1 MKYSYVLFFFF
12 LSAAHAQQ
20 CPSISGTFNCQ
31 SGTEPYNIQVQT
43 QESGYGAAH
52 YTFQSPAQGVTEF
65 IADGQE
71 QSIKTTSG
79 PGFAR
84 GICKNG
90 RLVVDFNLTND
101 KGQQLSFTDEMYM
114 ERGALVRIRS
124 EGAKPTVFVC
134 RPVFARP
141 RP

>member
-1 MKYSYVLFFFF
+1 
-12 LSAAHAQQ
+12 
-20 CPSISGTFNCQ
+20 
-31 SGTEPYNIQVQT
+31 
-43 QESGYGAAH
+43 
-52 YTFQSPAQGVTEF
+52 
-65 IADGQE
+65 
-71 QSIKTTSG
+71 
-79 PGFAR
+79 
-84 GICKNG
+84 
-90 RLVVDFNLTND
+90 LVVDFNLTND

>member
-1 MKYSYVLFFFF
+1 MFYFFSSSP
-12 LSAAHAQQ
+12 L
-20 CPSISGTFNCQ
+20 PMLKNVPGTFNCQ

-124 EGAKPTVFVC
+124 EGARPTVFVC